1 MQKME
6 DYLCDKDELL
16 YEPQLSEQQRQ
27 ENTSCGLQRTELSNY
42 AQVNK
47 QTSQ

>member
-16 YEPQLSEQQRQ
+16 YEPQLSEQQR
-27 ENTSCGLQRTELSNY
+27 ENTFCGLQRTELSNY